1 MDAIRFNPL
10 SMIEIII
17 LLIVIGT
24 ILFILLEPRFSKR
37 KLENKN
43 EHGSSKFAD
52 LKEIQN
58 TFVKENINDINSV
71 GFPVWY
77 EKKNGNFENVYFDNK
92 SPHFLLIGST
102 GSGKSVTVVIPE
114 CIMFA
119 TAKEKH
125 SVVVTDPKGE
135 IFKSTSKIF
144 KDNGYDVITI
154 DFRNPNK
161 SNKINIMQPIIDEW
175 KEYCNSNKT
184 MLFLF
189 AHFIKCNRIKLENI
203 DEEKYVDKIKNKY
216 NLEEYLIDII
226 SNNKSYLS
234 ELLSDKKMYENNLLK
249 DKLNDNKSLKDYM
262 LSKSNDEIIYMIR
275 EYQNISSKYQA
286 ESNRLVISL
295 ADLIFVDKDTNDKF
309 WINSAKQLFIGI
321 VGVFLEDYQEGLIP
335 ENKIN
340 ISSVKKFQNSSL
352 IKENQSFLQKNVNNR
367 KYGNLSKDYLTSIL
381 SAAENTYKSI
391 TAVFGEKMAI
401 FDDLNV
407 ENVTSISEFEF
418 SSLGKKPVALFI
430 IVPDED
436 RAYFQL
442 VTIIIGMLTKDLTK
456 FANLPENNG
465 TLPVKI
471 EWLLDEF
478 ANCPPLSSIETLVS
492 VARSRGMRFQFFIQS
507 FSQLNQVYGKEVAS
521 IIQDNCALVY
531 LKTNTV
537 ETAKVISEKLGKS
550 TIETN
555 SISKSTDPMKVG
567 ANQTISLMG
576 KELLTVTEIISLK
589 YKTIIFPTVSN
600 PIFRDTYLYSDLFPI
615 YKNVEVLDRETKV
628 LKRITSNYYTVE
640 ELRRNYNTKNNQIIN
655 QAAKNMQSQ
664 FQQNIQKEIA
674 RVTKNIEPL
683 PIENDVVCDNEVI
696 NDLRNKLFIE
706 YDINISKNKDTYI
719 LLINKVINK
728 IDIKKIED
736 YTTSN
741 YSFGVSRNLNKGI
754 TKISIWD
761 NSMEKKS

>member
-10 SMIEIII
+10 SMVEIII
-17 LLIVIGT
+17 LLIVIVA

-226 SNNKSYLS
+226 ANNKGNLS
-234 ELLSDKKMYENNLLK
+234 ELLTNKKMYENDLLN
-249 DKLNDNKSLKDYM
+249 DKLGDNESLKDYM
-262 LSKSNDEIIYMIR
+262 LTKTNDEIIYMIR
-275 EYQNISSKYQA
+275 EYQNISSKHQA

-321 VGVFLEDYQEGLIP
+321 VGVFLEDYQEGLIS

-567 ANQTISLMG
+567 ANQTTSLMG

-615 YKNVEVLDRETKV
+615 YKNVEVLDRKTKV

-696 NDLRNKLFIE
+696 NDLRNKLFME

-761 NSMEKKS
+761 NSMEKRL